1 MPTQRKIDIVT
12 SLTDKIN
19 RTRAMVVTDYQGLSH
34 KQLEELRK
42 LLRKLNAEFVV
53 TKNALLKRALGKTKK
68 FPEDALSG
76 SSGVLFAFEDEAG
89 PVKELVNFLK
99 TTNLGTI
106 KAGLLGATNLSID
119 EVNRLAELPARP
131 MLLSKLTGQL
141 QTPLSGLHNA
151 LSWNLRQLVWTL
163 DAVKS
168 KKN

>member
-1 MPTQRKIDIVT
+1 M
-12 SLTDKIN
+12 
-19 RTRAMVVTDYQGLSH
+19 
-34 KQLEELRK
+34 
-42 LLRKLNAEFVV
+42 
-53 TKNALLKRALGKTKK
+53 
-68 FPEDALSG
+68 
-76 SSGVLFAFEDEAG
+76 LFAFEDEAG